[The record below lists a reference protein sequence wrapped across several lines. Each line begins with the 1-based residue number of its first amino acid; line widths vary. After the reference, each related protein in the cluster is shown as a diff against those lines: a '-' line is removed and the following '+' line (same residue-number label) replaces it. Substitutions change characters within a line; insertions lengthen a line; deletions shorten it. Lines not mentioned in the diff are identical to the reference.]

1 MAFNGMKPGWQVVQG
16 QYATSAAHAFVG
28 VEDYPGFF
36 SMKNIGDN
44 GENLTIAVLSMNRAA
59 LTIRLYRS
67 ILEQIPDFRGQLLIG
82 DNGSS
87 KEELAKL
94 HTAFSY
100 APFKT
105 RILEFGQ
112 NYGVAGGRNKLFAA
126 VETDWLMSL
135 DNDLYFTSNPLL
147 QAQKDINAL
156 GVQFLAMP
164 LLDKGDC
171 NSGIY
176 GGNLYLEPKD
186 GKPSVGVGSAYQIR
200 REFANKP
207 MDGFLCTGLPG
218 GAAILNK
225 ATFLQ
230 AGGFEGNMFVGFE
243 DTEFSVRLFQKGY
256 KVGSCGMI
264 SLEHDHPKVEAAADR
279 KYEQTRF
286 SNKRLLES
294 ARYFEQK
301 HGFYVWNA
309 AVAEWVEM
317 RQQQVIGANPA
328 KNVSEKRKR
337 IALVIDQPNWA
348 LDHVADQII
357 KNLSDEFD
365 FSRIYGVDI
374 DNFTDVVILAEKCD
388 IVHVLWRGHL
398 ASFNGQYCQ
407 QRIRNLGLSREEFM
421 KRYVE
426 GKVISTEV
434 YDHLLLEG
442 PESDFTPKLFVDDDA
457 ICTNYAVSS
466 KKLWE
471 IYTTRP
477 GLRLRPQ
484 AICQDGVDL
493 SLFRPERL
501 ERFENVNKRTV
512 RFGWVGNSK
521 WMTGD
526 LKGINTIIKP
536 AIEEL
541 QADGYDVELITSDR
555 LNKLIPHEEMPNFYN
570 QIDCYI
576 CASVSEGTPNPVLES
591 MACGVPVISTDVGLI
606 PEVFGPKQMKYVL
619 EERSVECLKKKMKQ
633 LIDTAGSFRELSGE
647 NLISIQEWD
656 WKIKA
661 ENIRDYFRG
670 CLNGQK
676 F

>member
-1 MAFNGMKPGWQVVQG
+1 MAFNGMEPGWQVVQG
-16 QYATSAAHAFVG
+16 PYATSDAHAFIG
-28 VEDYPGFF
+28 VENYPGFF
-36 SMKNIGDN
+36 SMKNIGDD
-44 GENLTIAVLSMNRAA
+44 GENLTIAVLSMDRAN

-67 ILEQIPDFRGQLLIG
+67 ILEQIPNFKGQLLVG
-82 DNGSS
+82 DNGSC
-87 KEELAKL
+87 KEELAKIY
-94 HTAFSY
+94 TVFSY
-100 APFKT
+100 APFKA
-105 RILEFGQ
+105 RVIEFGK

-135 DNDLYFTSNPLL
+135 DNDLYFTSNPLP

-164 LLDKGDC
+164 LLDKGDN

-176 GGNLYLEPKD
+176 GGNLYLEPMD
-186 GKPSVGVGSAYQIR
+186 GKPSIGVGTAYKIR
-200 REFANKP
+200 REFANKQ
-207 MDGFLCTGLPG
+207 MNGFLCTGLPG

-230 AGGFEGNMFVGFE
+230 AGGFDGNMFVGFE

-264 SLEHDHPKVEAAADR
+264 SLEHDHPKAEVDADR
-279 KYEQTRF
+279 RYEETRF
-286 SNKRLLES
+286 SNKRLFES
-294 ARYFEQK
+294 ARYFERK
-301 HGFYVWNA
+301 HGFFVWNS

-317 RQQQVIGANPA
+317 RQQQVAGMNTE
-328 KNVSEKRKR
+328 NNRMEKRKK

-357 KNLSDEFD
+357 RNMSDEFD
-365 FSRIYGVDI
+365 FMRIYGVDV
-374 DNFTDVVILAEKCD
+374 DNFTDVLILAEKCD

-398 ASFNGQYCQ
+398 ASFNGEYCQ
-407 QRIRNLGLSREEFM
+407 GRIRNLGLTRDEFI
-421 KRYVE
+421 KRYVN

-442 PESDFTPKLFVDDDA
+442 PESDFTPKLFTDEDA

-471 IYTTRP
+471 IYTKLP

-493 SLFRPERL
+493 RLFKPENL
-501 ERFENVNKRTV
+501 ERFKNIEKRTA

-521 WMTGD
+521 WVTGD

-536 AIEEL
+536 AVEEL
-541 QADGYDVELITSDR
+541 REEGYNIELVTSDR
-555 LNKLIPHEEMPNFYN
+555 RNKLIPHEEMPNFYN
-570 QIDCYI
+570 QIDCYL
-576 CASVSEGTPNPVLES
+576 CASTSEGTPNPVLES
-591 MACGVPVISTDVGLI
+591 MACGIPVISTDVGLV
-606 PEVFGPKQMKYVL
+606 PEAFGTEQKKYVM
-619 EERSVECLKKKMKQ
+619 EERSVECLKEKIKQ
-633 LIDTAGSFRELSGE
+633 LLNSPESFQKLSDE
-647 NLISIQEWD
+647 NMISIQKWD

-661 ENIRDYFRG
+661 ENIRNYFRG
-670 CLNGQK
+670 CLNEQK
-676 F
+676 C